1 MKTNK
6 KDWLHFITGA
16 VTAVI
21 VSVSVVDA
29 VNVTPVSDD
38 LDFDNTKPYHMTY
51 DKDLNMLIN
60 NGFIAEVMSSENSV
74 MKGWH
79 QTSQRWFPYPSP
91 EGGNDTI
98 AYGHKLTADDIRLKR
113 FENGITEGHAQ
124 YLLMSDIKKSL
135 DSMKLS
141 AEDWNRLT
149 WQQQWLLL
157 DFQFNLGCSFKKFPK
172 FTHAV
177 LYLNKQMML
186 KEYKRYYKDANGKRH
201 EIKDRNQRTYKFI
214 INNF

>member
-1 MKTNK
+1 MKQYAIFLLSATSAFATIDGNR
-6 KDWLHFITGA
+6 
-16 VTAVI
+16 
-21 VSVSVVDA
+21 
-29 VNVTPVSDD
+29 PD
-38 LDFDNTKPYHMTY
+38 LDFDDIKLHNQSYE
-51 DKDLNMLIN
+51 KDLNMLIN
-60 NGFIAEVMSSENSV
+60 NGFIDEIMSYENSL
-74 MKGWH
+74 MKGWN
-79 QTSQRWFPYPSP
+79 QISQLWFPYPSP

-98 AYGHKLTADDIRLKR
+98 AYGHKLTADDIRSKR
-113 FENGITEGHAQ
+113 FENGITEAQAQ
-124 YLLMSDIKKSL
+124 YLLMSDIQKSL
-135 DSMKLS
+135 DRMKLS

-177 LYLNKQMML
+177 LYLNKQMMIN
-186 KEYKRYYKDANGKRH
+186 EYKRYYKDANGKRH